1 MLRLYREEIGLR
13 RDRSREAGGGALR
26 WLDTPAGV
34 LAFAGDDGF
43 VCAVNFTAAS
53 PWPLPDGSTV
63 LLASG
68 PLDGNR
74 LPAGTAVWLTV
85 R

>member
-1 MLRLYREEIGLR
+1 MLRLYREAIRLR
-13 RDRSREAGGGALR
+13 RERGGEHGGGTLG
-26 WLDTPAGV
+26 WIDTPAGV

-43 VCAVNFTAAS
+43 MCAVNFTAAE
-53 PWPLPDGSTV
+53 PWPLPGDSTV

-68 PLDGNR
+68 PLDGDR
-74 LPAGTAVWLTV
+74 LPADTAVWLAT